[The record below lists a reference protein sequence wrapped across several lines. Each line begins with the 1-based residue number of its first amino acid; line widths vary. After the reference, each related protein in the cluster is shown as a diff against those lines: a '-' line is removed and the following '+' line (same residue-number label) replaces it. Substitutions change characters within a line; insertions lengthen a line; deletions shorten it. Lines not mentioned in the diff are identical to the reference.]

1 MTTTPTRTRSRSGLA
16 VAVLCFLTI
25 VADGYDM
32 VVYGAALPKI
42 LEEPGWNL
50 SHGTAGLIGTWTLG
64 GLMVGF
70 LTAGPLTDRIGRR
83 KLMLIG
89 VAWISVGSLLSA
101 VAMNVEMFGV
111 ARFLTGVGI
120 GSVVPSAV
128 ALTLEY
134 APQRRRQL
142 YNATMLTGFSVGGIL
157 AALCAMWVLPHHD
170 WRVLF
175 GIGVAFVILIPIM
188 YFRLPE
194 SAGYLATRGRDTE
207 GRALAADYG
216 LDYDTVVA
224 TVRAQADS
232 AASAPGMRHLFQR
245 PLVAR
250 LIIFILISVCVN
262 VVVYGLNTWA
272 PALMR
277 EQGYALGS
285 ALTFMLVLQAGGVIG
300 AIGGSYFA
308 DRVGCA
314 RVVTVLF
321 LVGVVSLLVLS
332 NKLDTIWVMLAILGA
347 GIGGT
352 GTNCVLYGFVADN
365 FPTANRGSALGVV
378 MGLGRIGAMLGPA
391 MAGFI
396 LDAGLGAKMSFYA
409 FAIPAIIGALLV
421 TAVSFQGR
429 RRAPLDQRQLVAA

>member
-1 MTTTPTRTRSRSGLA
+1 MTQTRSRSGLA
-16 VAVLCFLTI
+16 VAILCFLTI

-32 VVYGAALPKI
+32 VIYGAALPKI
-42 LEEPGWNL
+42 LDEPDWNL
-50 SHGTAGLIGTWTLG
+50 SHSTAGLIGTWTLG

-89 VAWISVGSLLSA
+89 VAWISAGSLLSA
-101 VAMNVEMFGV
+101 VALNVEMFGV

-128 ALTLEY
+128 ALTMEY
-134 APQRRRQL
+134 APRNRRQL
-142 YNATMLTGFSVGGIL
+142 YNASMLTGFSFGGIL
-157 AALCAMWVLPHHD
+157 AALSAMWLLPHHD
-170 WRVLF
+170 WRMLF
-175 GIGVAFVILIPIM
+175 GIGIVFAALIPIM

-194 SAGYLATRGRDTE
+194 SAGYLAVRGRDTE
-207 GRALAADYG
+207 GRALAESYG
-216 LDYDTVVA
+216 LDYDSIAA
-224 TVRAQADS
+224 TARAEAESSSD
-232 AASAPGMRHLFQR
+232 APGIRRLFRR

-250 LIIFILISVCVN
+250 LLTFMMISICVN

-277 EQGYALGS
+277 EQGYALDS
-285 ALTFMLVLQAGGVIG
+285 ALTFMLLLQAGGVIG
-300 AIGGSYFA
+300 AVAGAYFA

-314 RVVTVLF
+314 RVVGALF
-321 LVGVVSLLVLS
+321 LVGVLSLLALS
-332 NKLDTIWVMLAILGA
+332 NKMDTGWVMLAILGA

-365 FPTANRGSALGVV
+365 FPAAFRGSALGVV
-378 MGLGRIGAMLGPA
+378 MGIGRIGAMAGPA

-396 LDAGLGAKMSFYA
+396 LDAGLGVQWSFYA
-409 FAIPAIIGALLV
+409 FAIPAVIGA
-421 TAVSFQGR
+421 A
-429 RRAPLDQRQLVAA
+429 LVAVVPFLSRRQPVAQQPEMAIA

>member
-1 MTTTPTRTRSRSGLA
+1 MTTPTRTRSRSGLA

-42 LEEPGWNL
+42 LDEPGWNL
-50 SHGTAGLIGTWTLG
+50 SHGTAGLIGTWTLA

-83 KLMLIG
+83 KVMLIG
-89 VAWISVGSLLSA
+89 VTWISAGSMLSA

-111 ARFLTGVGI
+111 ARFLTGIGI

-128 ALTLEY
+128 ALTMEY
-134 APQRRRQL
+134 APRRRRQL
-142 YNATMLTGFSVGGIL
+142 YNATMLTGFSFGGIL
-157 AALCAMWVLPHHD
+157 AALSAMYLLPHHD

-175 GIGVAFVILIPIM
+175 GLGAAFLILIPIM

-194 SAGYLATRGRDTE
+194 SVGYLAARGRDDE
-207 GRALAADYG
+207 GRALSAEYG

-224 TVRAQADS
+224 TVRAQTDS
-232 AASAPGMRHLFQR
+232 AAQAPGMRRLFER
-245 PLVAR
+245 PLVSK
-250 LIIFILISVCVN
+250 LILFTVISICVN

-277 EQGYALGS
+277 EQGYALDS
-285 ALTFMLVLQAGGVIG
+285 ALTFMLLLQAGGVIG
-300 AIGGSYFA
+300 AIAGSYFA

-321 LVGVVSLLVLS
+321 LVGAVSLLVLS
-332 NKLDTIWVMLAILGA
+332 NKLDTIWVMIAILGA

-352 GTNCVLYGFVADN
+352 GTNSVLYGFVATN

-396 LDAGLGAKMSFYA
+396 LEAGLGAKMSFYA

-421 TAVSFQGR
+421 TAVSLQGR
-429 RRAPLDQRQLVAA
+429 RRSPADERTLVAA